1 MFNVNQSNTKDP
13 RGPVHVLNIL
23 WIGTCYD
30 TEHGFALGNWADW
43 WHHQPSMPR
52 SAKPSICPL
61 FSLLV
66 SSSCHC
72 SLLGFVCLL
81 FSPTLVFCCIVPW
94 MTILVFSHQSVP
106 SSHFLPLQSSR
117 VCLSSFS
124 SSIDILLHKL
134 ESFTTSQTDCHLLCW
149 KVCQWISV
157 RGHFYITCFETFL
170 NHPPTY
176 IRTFSLHKVTTHPPQ
191 CPYVI

>member
-1 MFNVNQSNTKDP
+1 MCTFKLELQRVSKSVFSFSFLTCAILSA
-13 RGPVHVLNIL
+13 LNIL

-81 FSPTLVFCCIVPW
+81 FPPTLVFCCLVSWIQNDNFGFQQNFMLSGKNFFVAVLGDILSQQAHAKLHGKNSFLNIVLRPC
-94 MTILVFSHQSVP
+94 L
-106 SSHFLPLQSSR
+106 LPL
-117 VCLSSFS
+117 
-124 SSIDILLHKL
+124 
-134 ESFTTSQTDCHLLCW
+134 
-149 KVCQWISV
+149 
-157 RGHFYITCFETFL
+157 
-170 NHPPTY
+170 
-176 IRTFSLHKVTTHPPQ
+176 
-191 CPYVI
+191 